1 MYITWIDN
9 TNMEFFVG
17 GLLPETQAKAD
28 ILIGAVTEEDE
39 RACGVLAAER
49 DEGQIN
55 ILSVYVDE
63 NDRHRGAGRQMLAEL
78 FTFGAHFG
86 FNAVRIS
93 YADTPDM
100 AEINDFFEACGM
112 RRMESKQDFLWRIP
126 VNGLSVFAAKA
137 PGSMDKRLIAAETLG
152 GRYLRAFEELV
163 QQNHEI
169 LLPKDTYDDTL
180 SLAFFDDESRC
191 AAGMLVK
198 KGVSSAEARLLL
210 SEDASLAMVKA
221 MLLRLIEANR
231 ETPFSLLIPVTNRE
245 VKDMIS
251 FFADAKAI
259 SAYRLNTWYMA
270 L

>member
-1 MYITWIDN
+1 MDYYRKRRQRRIFSSGRSRRR
-9 TNMEFFVG
+9 TNARAAYWAVG
-17 GLLPETQAKAD
+17 LSASENERESRRSR
-28 ILIGAVTEEDE
+28 ILKEKDSIP
-39 RACGVLAAER
+39 
-49 DEGQIN
+49 Q
-55 ILSVYVDE
+55 
-63 NDRHRGAGRQMLAEL
+63 
-78 FTFGAHFG
+78 FG

-169 LLPKDTYDDTL
+169 LLPKDAYDDTL

-221 MLLRLIEANR
+221 MLLRLIEAKR